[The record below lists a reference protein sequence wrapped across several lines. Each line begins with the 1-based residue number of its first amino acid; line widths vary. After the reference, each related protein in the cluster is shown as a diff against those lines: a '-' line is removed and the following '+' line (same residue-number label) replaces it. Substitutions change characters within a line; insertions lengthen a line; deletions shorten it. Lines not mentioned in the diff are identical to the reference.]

1 MWLDTFALLPLVA
14 LGTVWLLR
22 DKKFILY
29 TVTLFLSIF
38 ANYYIGFFIC
48 IFVFLL
54 FICYEICRFS
64 GVKRFC
70 MDLGRIALFSLIAIG
85 MTAVLELPALAAL
98 QNTQSSV
105 NTFPDYFSLNMV
117 EYEKCTQAREAW
129 ELYKSSKEAG
139 VGGMELL
146 GLYFDALKPSIAPIL
161 EGMRQVA
168 GNTGGGLEPSFKEG
182 LPNLYCGVG
191 TLVLAF
197 LFLTAKGIKIRDKI
211 CSVALLVFF
220 MLSFIIRQLDYIWHG
235 FHFTNMIPYRFSFL
249 FSFVLLYMA
258 YRAWLIRDSFKLWQL
273 IVAGGLS
280 VGILMCSEER
290 NTFVYL
296 SYNLSVLLL
305 VLGVFVYG
313 IVEHWLDK
321 REEDP
326 LEPEALAKRQVRRS
340 KQTTL
345 ALTIILGLELVLNVA
360 NFGVRF
366 PCTSVTDYPKGTM
379 NSASAIRY
387 MKERE
392 QYGDFFR
399 AEVTHNQTLNDGALN
414 GYNGITTFTS
424 SANVRVT
431 EFMEALGYGAKN
443 TYNRYSFEES
453 SPVCNLFL
461 NLKYMIERDGDVEPN
476 KYFDTIHHF
485 GNVYLQKNNAY
496 LPLGFL
502 AESTLSELDV
512 DAVVSNY
519 YYQNNLFKIATGLEE
534 NVWNLLPSRRLS
546 VSSSG
551 ITLGTQTSSGFTGYT
566 ADAGAGTLV
575 YTYQIDQDG
584 FLCLDMTMSAHNSFR
599 VYKNDKELY
608 SESLSLPQMLAV
620 GDVVLGD
627 TIKVEIYCQQG
638 KNGSVNIRPGILND
652 RVFRQGYEILA
663 ASTWDLTEFST
674 TNIEGTI
681 NCNRDGLMYTSIPY
695 DGNWVAT
702 VDGET
707 AEITLVGDCMMA
719 LALTEGEHTVTFTY
733 RNKAF
738 TTGLMISLLCAAA
751 FAGLIILSR
760 SSPKAK
766 GKFEK

>member
-1 MWLDTFALLPLVA
+1 
-14 LGTVWLLR
+14 
-22 DKKFILY
+22 
-29 TVTLFLSIF
+29 
-38 ANYYIGFFIC
+38 
-48 IFVFLL
+48 
-54 FICYEICRFS
+54 
-64 GVKRFC
+64 
-70 MDLGRIALFSLIAIG
+70 
-85 MTAVLELPALAAL
+85 
-98 QNTQSSV
+98 
-105 NTFPDYFSLNMV
+105 
-117 EYEKCTQAREAW
+117 
-129 ELYKSSKEAG
+129 
-139 VGGMELL
+139 
-146 GLYFDALKPSIAPIL
+146 
-161 EGMRQVA
+161 
-168 GNTGGGLEPSFKEG
+168 
-182 LPNLYCGVG
+182 
-191 TLVLAF
+191 
-197 LFLTAKGIKIRDKI
+197 
-211 CSVALLVFF
+211 VALLVFF

-519 YYQNNLFKIATGLEE
+519 YYQNNHQFF
-534 NVWNLLPSRRLS
+534 
-546 VSSSG
+546 
-551 ITLGTQTSSGFTGYT
+551 Q
-566 ADAGAGTLV
+566 
-575 YTYQIDQDG
+575 
-584 FLCLDMTMSAHNSFR
+584 
-599 VYKNDKELY
+599 
-608 SESLSLPQMLAV
+608 
-620 GDVVLGD
+620 
-627 TIKVEIYCQQG
+627 
-638 KNGSVNIRPGILND
+638 
-652 RVFRQGYEILA
+652 
-663 ASTWDLTEFST
+663 
-674 TNIEGTI
+674 
-681 NCNRDGLMYTSIPY
+681 
-695 DGNWVAT
+695 
-702 VDGET
+702 
-707 AEITLVGDCMMA
+707 
-719 LALTEGEHTVTFTY
+719 
-733 RNKAF
+733 
-738 TTGLMISLLCAAA
+738 
-751 FAGLIILSR
+751 
-760 SSPKAK
+760 
-766 GKFEK
+766 